1 MNDTA
6 CSPAPTTRVK
16 WGRIICLA
24 GALGLCVSFFLPQI
38 PYYVAHG
45 GAKGHSEATAPIQL
59 VTRDVLFV
67 VVYGLPFLAAILLL
81 PLLTFRAVTREDAVK
96 GVGSSLAWAE
106 CAICLSVLIVGLGRV
121 SYLFIAH
128 MFLGAGGVCPIGYA
142 LSAVSVTTLA
152 LAVVSLVRNPLPR
165 KVAAVQFALWTY
177 CLAYVAYV
185 ATVWFTFMVIFAGM
199 CLSLAACAAL
209 VIGSAIDWFQ
219 CRPSKETLR

>member
-1 MNDTA
+1 
-6 CSPAPTTRVK
+6 
-16 WGRIICLA
+16 
-24 GALGLCVSFFLPQI
+24 
-38 PYYVAHG
+38 
-45 GAKGHSEATAPIQL
+45 
-59 VTRDVLFV
+59 
-67 VVYGLPFLAAILLL
+67 
-81 PLLTFRAVTREDAVK
+81 
-96 GVGSSLAWAE
+96 
-106 CAICLSVLIVGLGRV
+106 
-121 SYLFIAH
+121 